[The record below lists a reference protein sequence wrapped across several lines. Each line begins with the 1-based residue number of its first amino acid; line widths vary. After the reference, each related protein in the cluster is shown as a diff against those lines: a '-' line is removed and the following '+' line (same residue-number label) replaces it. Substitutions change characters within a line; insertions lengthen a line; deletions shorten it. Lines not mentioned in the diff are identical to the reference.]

1 MHSWALQWMAGRG
14 GGQGSEPRIPTQAG
28 VWTALSHRSWG
39 KVLGKP
45 HLATCGLG
53 WLLTPCRGSTS
64 VTDESK
70 IKQEI
75 TKLGRGLQGAI
86 RHGADSPN
94 REFDDWGGIGGPQ
107 TEFPLKCTVV
117 LFFLFFFSFKL

>member
-1 MHSWALQWMAGRG
+1 M
-14 GGQGSEPRIPTQAG
+14 
-28 VWTALSHRSWG
+28 WTALGHRSWG

-64 VTDESK
+64 ETDENK

-75 TKLGRGLQGAI
+75 TKLGGGSR
-86 RHGADSPN
+86 RP
-94 REFDDWGGIGGPQ
+94 FDMEQIPQ
-107 TEFPLKCTVV
+107 TESLMTGAGSVAHRLSFP
-117 LFFLFFFSFKL
+117 